1 LSNYS
6 EISDSISVDEL
17 MDLLREKFDERSG
30 LNEMRTAFELFDNTS
45 KGYISVDDLQ
55 RVARELGEEIDDE
68 QLKEMIVEADSEG
81 FGKVSEADFFT
92 VMKKTAL
99 Y

>member
-1 LSNYS
+1 
-6 EISDSISVDEL
+6 

-68 QLKEMIVEADSEG
+68 QLKVCFFWKITQGEG
-81 FGKVSEADFFT
+81 HYGN
-92 VMKKTAL
+92 
-99 Y
+99 